1 MCASK
6 VAFTEPRVQ
15 RFECAEGKKYTLH
28 WDEDTP
34 GMGLRVTNTGAR
46 SYVFEKRVHGH
57 TRRVTIGDPRSWK
70 LHDARVEARRLA
82 TLVDRKIDP
91 KDEAAA
97 KRAQADADRLESQR
111 HTHVVSTVW
120 HVYIDANKAKWG
132 KRHLEDH
139 ISLAQLGGERKKKGG
154 GKGLT
159 KPGPLAALMPL
170 KLSELSSETV
180 AAWLEREAK
189 SRPTSAAGAY
199 RLLRAFIRW
208 AGEMKEYKGIVPADA
223 YMARVVRDVIPESRA
238 KEGDCLQREQLPGW
252 FKEVRARPNPIV
264 AAYLQGLLLLGPRRE
279 ELAEVQWTDVTFG
292 MAPSLVLRDKVDGER
307 TIPLPPY
314 MASLLKELPRKNRW
328 VFYSEEAESGHIEE
342 PTKAHVAALEA
353 AGLPHVTLHGLR
365 RSFGTLAE
373 WVEIPTGV
381 VAQIQGHKPSAIAE
395 KHYRRRPLD
404 LLRMWH
410 EKLEVWMLEQAGV
423 SFTRTGEKPRLG
435 VVSTD
440 GSVKAVA

>member
-1 MCASK
+1 MSASK
-6 VAFTEPRVQ
+6 VAFTEDRVK
-15 RFECAEGKKYTLH
+15 RFECVEGKKYTLH
-28 WDEDTP
+28 WDEGTP
-34 GMGLRVTNTGAR
+34 GLGLRVTNTGIR
-46 SYVFEKRVHGH
+46 SYVFEKRVHGR

-82 TLVDRKIDP
+82 TLVDRNIDP

-120 HVYIDANKAKWG
+120 QVYIDTNKAKWG
-132 KRHLEDH
+132 KRHFEDH

-180 AAWLEREAK
+180 AAWLEREGQ

-208 AGEMKEYKGIVPADA
+208 AADTKEYKGIIPADA
-223 YMARVVRDVIPESRA
+223 YTARVVRDSIPESRA
-238 KEGDCLQREQLPGW
+238 KEGDCLQREQLAGW

-264 AAYLQGLLLLGPRRE
+264 AAYLQGLLLIGPRRE
-279 ELAEVQWTDVTFG
+279 ELAEAQWTDVDFTWG
-292 MAPSLVLRDKVDGER
+292 SLVLRDKFEGER

-314 MASLLKELPRKNRW
+314 MASLLKQLPRKNRW
-328 VFYSEEAESGHIEE
+328 VFYSEESESGHIEE

-410 EKLEVWMLEQAGV
+410 ERLEAWMLEQAGIA
-423 SFTRTGEKPRLG
+423 FTRPGEKPRLG
-435 VVSTD
+435 VVNAD
-440 GSVKAVA
+440 GTLQTAA